1 MSRSSGWDIYRDEER
16 QSLLM
21 LLPLLFCLLFSGAVE
36 LDVEMLG
43 EVISLVK
50 TNISLSMEDVFKML
64 GKKKVLTLGF
74 LLG

>member
-1 MSRSSGWDIYRDEER
+1 MVGTIAGMRKDG
-16 QSLLM
+16 LLM

-50 TNISLSMEDVFKML
+50 TDISLSMEDVFKML
-64 GKKKVLTLGF
+64 GKKKVLILGF